1 MKKAPFAYFDELRTA
16 GVSTVWGEPANLAA
30 ALPAGSK
37 FDVVV
42 DNNGKDMEACGPVI
56 EYAKAA
62 GASQFLFVSSCGVY
76 KVTDEPPHVEGDA
89 VKADAG
95 HVLVEAALKSSGM
108 AWASFRPQY
117 LTGARVTANAA
128 PRASNRASQA
138 PCRRLREQQG
148 LRGVFL

>member
-1 MKKAPFAYFDELRTA
+1 MKKAPFAYFDEIRKA
-16 GVSTVWGEPANLAA
+16 GVSTVWGEPSNLAA

-56 EYAKAA
+56 DYAKAA
-62 GASQFLFVSSCGVY
+62 GCSQFLFVSSCGVY

-117 LTGARVTANAA
+117 LTGA
-128 PRASNRASQA
+128 
-138 PCRRLREQQG
+138 
-148 LRGVFL
+148 